1 MSQINCKKDKVQAV
15 YDFLILD
22 DDDVSCLIIVG
33 LGGAGKSLAVN
44 AAIAMYDPSEDNDY
58 NIYVWNEGEL
68 PGLYR
73 CANPDNGIGGDKWI
87 LTRRNSENTNDT
99 LTRGLIEEWDS
110 RCRVVHFERGVE
122 S

>member
-1 MSQINCKKDKVQAV
+1 MS
-15 YDFLILD
+15 

-44 AAIAMYDPSEDNDY
+44 AAIAMYDPSEDDY
-58 NIYVWNEGEL
+58 NVYVWNEGEL

-73 CANPDNGIGGDKWI
+73 RANPDYGTCGDKWI

-99 LTRGLIEEWDS
+99 LSRSLVEEWGS
-110 RCRVVHFERGVE
+110 MCRVVHFERGVE
-122 S
+122 SM